1 MNSLDFK
8 DIIHPLVAVLTYNAE
23 IGKCEI
29 KVENVRTNR
38 ELEEIEKNFNR
49 LSYDFL
55 EWVKRYNEITIFKG
69 SFRATYVKFYNMLL
83 LFVSRL
89 ENSGFEIRP
98 VIKKFLEE
106 FARKL
111 VDDYISKNLSSSRI
125 KSFLEIEKLD
135 KETLK
140 SEIVKTFTRMKMD
153 PSALLEKLSKEKKE
167 EGVQEIYIQNQK
179 ERRKEILSE
188 YQKSEQFE
196 LVPSINNI
204 HMTAEIIES
213 ANKKAII
220 SLLFTVIKGCKSP
233 SAAAYLYPMEGGA
246 IGELYAGDLEE
257 HKILYVLEAISE
269 HPKAINEMLQSK
281 EDLKMLD
288 AGIVQIILED
298 LTEGKILIGITTNKD
313 DVFNVGYKIKIAK
326 FIIKQ
331 FGF

>member
-140 SEIVKTFTRMKMD
+140 SEIVKIFTRMKMD

-179 ERRKEILSE
+179 D
-188 YQKSEQFE
+188 
-196 LVPSINNI
+196 
-204 HMTAEIIES
+204 
-213 ANKKAII
+213 
-220 SLLFTVIKGCKSP
+220 TVIKGCKSP

-257 HKILYVLEAISE
+257 HKILYVLKAISE

>member
-1 MNSLDFK
+1 MNSLGFQ
-8 DIIHPLVAVLTYNAE
+8 DIIKPLVAVFTYNIE
-23 IGKCEI
+23 IGKSEI

-38 ELEEIEKNFNR
+38 ELEEIERNFNR

-69 SFRATYVKFYNMLL
+69 SFRATYIKFYNMLL

-89 ENSGFEIRP
+89 VNSGFEIRP
-98 VIKKFLEE
+98 VIKKFLNE
-106 FARKL
+106 FVNRL
-111 VDDYISKNLSSSRI
+111 VDDYISKNLSKSKIR
-125 KSFLEIEKLD
+125 SFLEIEKLD
-135 KETLK
+135 KENLK
-140 SEIVKTFTRMKMD
+140 SEIVKTFTRMKID
-153 PSALLEKLSKEKKE
+153 PSPLLEKLSKEKRE
-167 EGVQEIYIQNQK
+167 EGIQEIYIQDQK
-179 ERRKEILSE
+179 KRREDILSE

-196 LVPSINNI
+196 LVPSVKNI

-213 ANKKAII
+213 ANKKAIT

-233 SAAAYLYPMEGGA
+233 SAAAYIYPMKGGA

-257 HKILYVLEAISE
+257 HKIIYVLEVISE
-269 HPKAINEMLQSK
+269 HQKAINEMLHSK

-288 AGIVQIILED
+288 AGIIQIILED
-298 LTEGKILIGITTNKD
+298 LTDGKIIIGITTNKD
-313 DVFNVGYKIKIAK
+313 DVYNVGYKIKIAR